1 MKPKKA
7 EMLLWKNGTQ
17 TSVNFQNS
25 PENMSNARAWV
36 VALRLRTLP
45 LALASTGMG
54 SFLAAGFRV
63 FSLPICLLT
72 AFTSIFL
79 QILSNLAN
87 DYGDY
92 KQGADNA
99 DRIGPQRGLQSGII
113 TIIAMRNAIIFVSI
127 LTLICGCILLYVAS
141 IQLTVFIMFFLIGLL
156 CIIAA
161 IKYTMG
167 KNPYGYSGLG
177 DIAVFIFFGI
187 VGVSGTFYLHSHT
200 FPLNTLLPASTLGL
214 LSVGVLNVNNMRD
227 IKSDADTGKYTIVVR
242 IGLAR
247 AKIYHLLLISISFIF
262 LICFNLLY
270 WNSLWQWI
278 FLITL
283 PLFIVHL
290 NSIMRSD
297 SRCMDKY
304 LKQLAIS
311 TLLLVLCFGISIVI
325 NPYV

>member
-1 MKPKKA
+1 
-7 EMLLWKNGTQ
+7 
-17 TSVNFQNS
+17 
-25 PENMSNARAWV
+25 MSNARAWV
-36 VALRLRTLP
+36 IALRLRTLP
-45 LALASTGMG
+45 LAIASTGMG

-63 FSLPICLLT
+63 FSLPICLFTALT
-72 AFTSIFL
+72 SVLL

-92 KQGADNA
+92 THGADNT
-99 DRIGPQRGLQSGII
+99 DRIGPQRGLQSGTISI
-113 TIIAMRNAIIFVSI
+113 TGMRNAIIFVAI
-127 LTLICGCILLYVAS
+127 LTLICGCSLLYLAS
-141 IQLTVFIMFFLIGLL
+141 IQFSIFLFFLLIGLL

-187 VGVSGTFYLHSHT
+187 VGVDGTFYLQSHT
-200 FPLNTLLPASTLGL
+200 FPLRMLLPACTLGL

-227 IKSDADTGKYTIVVR
+227 ITSDTDTGKHTIVVR

-247 AKIYHLLLISISFIF
+247 AKIYHLLLIIVSFMS
-262 LICFNLLY
+262 LIWFTLLN

-278 FLITL
+278 FIITL

-290 NSIMRSD
+290 NNIMKSD
-297 SRCMDKY
+297 SASMDKY
-304 LKQLAIS
+304 LKHLAMS